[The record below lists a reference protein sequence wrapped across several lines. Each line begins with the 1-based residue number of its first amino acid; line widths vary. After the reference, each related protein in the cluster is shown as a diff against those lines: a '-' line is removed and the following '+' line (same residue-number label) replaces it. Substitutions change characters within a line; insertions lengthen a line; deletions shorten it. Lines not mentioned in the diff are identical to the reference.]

1 MSDKDKLLVGDA
13 EAEIRQLNKIVDA
26 FNSINKSIDKSN
38 ASLNNFSSRLKSLKG
53 ELSDTAKTARNEF
66 RLGDNDRRAVSRN
79 NSSSGNKNQSKIIEG
94 EFKELVADIKREATK
109 DTTRY
114 LSNIIG
120 AKNKDKMQIVLN
132 IAAKGK
138 SLIDIGKLASAGGKA
153 GTAAKLGSAGGA
165 SAGANVGAG
174 AAIGAG
180 SVATAG
186 LAVAVLG
193 LAAAAAQGQ
202 KRTSEFSSAMITL
215 GRSLNDTQKS
225 SINTNNSLREGT
237 NALSNF
243 IDDITMKTRELFNIF
258 AAGLGT
264 LIGNI
269 DASYKG
275 ENKVD
280 ATLSTAD
287 ISTRLRESGY
297 DLDSAEHMASIT
309 RQIGK
314 NVANIFGEKDQEDT
328 IKKIADAW
336 IDGSNAAAKY
346 GAIVDD
352 NTLAG
357 YMASQGVDIVN
368 VEITDAMKQ
377 YYRLQLLQTELAQS
391 DSRIR
396 QKQIQDWKK
405 LGLMMDSTK
414 QKLFSFD
421 EVIQLSAQDYNIPVV
436 DSDGNPVSGD
446 KLDDKIIGNKVP
458 LEPKLD
464 PDKVAD
470 CRAKLDELCKN
481 RSIGIDVGINNPEII
496 KELRNEFGK
505 DIVANVKLRVS
516 KETLAD
522 AEAEE
527 QNNYMESYFQ
537 NAVEESMLQAGTNS
551 NRILIDRTSTNAN
564 AVPITSRA
572 GGFDIS
578 SARVSRYED
587 ALKEADAI
595 SGYDIMNTSESERL
609 KGLLTLITM
618 PAVAAN
624 ASSALGKIFSG
635 GAASAVASSAMSGNK
650 VVDISSYFMNKA
662 SGFAGGGIGTK
673 ESLIHAFE
681 GNHAEAV
688 IPLETQAGIDYLANA
703 MREANTNQ
711 GTNGG
716 NNIEISLNVGTLI
729 ADNEEQIDKMTRMI
743 SDRLGILLNDRGG
756 LGYGSF

>member
-38 ASLNNFSSRLKSLKG
+38 DSLKDFSGRLKSLKG
-53 ELSDTAKTARNEF
+53 ELSDTAKTARDEF
-66 RLGDNDRRAVSRN
+66 RLGDNSKRTVSRN
-79 NSSSGNKNQSKIIEG
+79 NNSSGNKNQNKIIEG
-94 EFKELVADIKREATK
+94 EFKELVADIKREATR

-120 AKNKDKMQIVLN
+120 TKNKDKMQIVLN

-180 SVATAG
+180 SVAAAG

-202 KRTSEFSSAMITL
+202 KRTSEFSSAMVTL
-215 GRSLNDTQKS
+215 GRSLNDAQKS

-275 ENKVD
+275 ENKID
-280 ATLSTAD
+280 ATVSTAD

-297 DLDSAEHMASIT
+297 DLDSAENMASIT

-377 YYRLQLLQTELAQS
+377 YYRFQLLQTELAQS

-436 DSDGNPVSGD
+436 DSDGNTVSGD
-446 KLDDKIIGNKVP
+446 KLDDKIIGNKAP

-496 KELRNEFGK
+496 KELRDEFGK
-505 DIVANVKLRVS
+505 DIVANVKIRVS
-516 KETLAD
+516 KQTLAD
-522 AEAEE
+522 AEEA
-527 QNNYMESYFQ
+527 FQ
-537 NAVEESMLQAGTNS
+537 NGLTENKEK
-551 NRILIDRTSTNAN
+551 R
-564 AVPITSRA
+564 
-572 GGFDIS
+572 
-578 SARVSRYED
+578 
-587 ALKEADAI
+587 LKEAEEAVQRGLAENQRKRNVYDNSNVSNEAKRLVSTI
-595 SGYDIMNTSESERL
+595 PIANNEQVEAYKKALAESNYADGNDIMNHSTIERVL
-609 KGLLTLITM
+609 GLVGMISLPT
-618 PAVAAN
+618 VAAYGG
-624 ASSALGKIFSG
+624 AALGNLVTG
-635 GAASAVASSAMSGNK
+635 GAASASTGTVSN
-650 VVDISSYFMNKA
+650 VIDIGSKMLKNV

-673 ESLIHAFE
+673 ESLITAFE

-711 GTNGG
+711 VTNGG

>member
-1 MSDKDKLLVGDA
+1 MSDNDKLLVGNA

-26 FNSINKSIDKSN
+26 FNSINRSIDRSN
-38 ASLNNFSSRLKSLKG
+38 DSLKDFSGRLKSLKG

-66 RLGDNDRRAVSRN
+66 KLGDNSRRTVGIN
-79 NSSSGNKNQSKIIEG
+79 NNSSGNKNQSKIIEG
-94 EFKELVADIKREATK
+94 EFKELVADIKREATR

-120 AKNKDKMQIVLN
+120 TKNKDKMQIVLN

-153 GTAAKLGSAGGA
+153 STAAKLGGAGSAGTG
-165 SAGANVGAG
+165 AGAGTS

-180 SVATAG
+180 SVAAAG

-202 KRTSEFSSAMITL
+202 KRTSEFSSAMVTL

-243 IDDITMKTRELFNIF
+243 IDNLTMKTRELFNIF

-269 DASYKG
+269 DESYKG

-280 ATLSTAD
+280 ATISKAD
-287 ISTRLRESGY
+287 IATRLRESGY
-297 DLDSAEHMASIT
+297 DLDSAENMAGIT
-309 RQIGK
+309 RQLGK
-314 NVANIFGEKDQEDT
+314 NVANKFGDKDQEET

-391 DSRIR
+391 DSRVR

-436 DSDGNPVSGD
+436 DSDGNLVDGD
-446 KLDDKIIGNKVP
+446 KLDDKKIGLFGDKKIP
-458 LEPKLD
+458 LNPELD
-464 PDKVAD
+464 PYKVSD
-470 CRAKLDELCKN
+470 CRLKLEELCKN
-481 RSIGIDVGINNPEII
+481 RNIGIDVGINNPEILQ
-496 KELRNEFGK
+496 ELRTEFGK
-505 DIVANVKLRVS
+505 DIVTQVKLEVNS
-516 KETLAD
+516 EALE
-522 AEAEE
+522 EAENE
-527 QNNYMESYFQ
+527 IQKEIAESQ
-537 NAVEESMLQAGTNS
+537 SNVAISNSLTVANAKANTNS
-551 NRILIDRTSTNAN
+551 ASVKDSNSTNN
-564 AVPITSRA
+564 V
-572 GGFDIS
+572 
-578 SARVSRYED
+578 
-587 ALKEADAI
+587 LKAI
-595 SGYDIMNTSESERL
+595 NEYNRKNKNTNQKLETY
-609 KGLLTLITM
+609 KGAYLYGTTLDK
-618 PAVAAN
+618 N
-624 ASSALGKIFSG
+624 LRALGTGLGLATGGAAAVGGITG
-635 GAASAVASSAMSGNK
+635 LTGAASASTGTVSN
-650 VVDISSYFMNKA
+650 VIDIGSRMLKNV

-673 ESLIHAFE
+673 ESLITAFE

-703 MREANTNQ
+703 MKEANINHGAT
-711 GTNGG
+711 GG

-729 ADNEEQIDKMTRMI
+729 ADNDEQIDKMTRMI
-743 SDRLGILLNDRGG
+743 SDRLGILLNDRGS
-756 LGYGSF
+756 LDYGNF

>member
-26 FNSINKSIDKSN
+26 FNSINRSIDKSN
-38 ASLNNFSSRLKSLKG
+38 DSLNNFSSRLKSLKG

-66 RLGDNDRRAVSRN
+66 RLGDNSRRTINRN
-79 NSSSGNKNQSKIIEG
+79 NSSSEYKKQSKIIDG

-109 DTTRY
+109 DTTKY

-180 SVATAG
+180 SVAAAG

-258 AAGLGT
+258 AASLGT

-275 ENKVD
+275 ENKID
-280 ATLSTAD
+280 ATVSSAD

-297 DLDSAEHMASIT
+297 DLDSAKNMASIT

-446 KLDDKIIGNKVP
+446 KLNDKIIGNKAP

-496 KELRNEFGK
+496 KELRDEFGK
-505 DIVANVKLRVS
+505 DIVANVKIRVS
-516 KETLAD
+516 KQTLAD

-551 NRILIDRTSTNAN
+551 IANNATKITDSSIGNNTNNVLKAIN
-564 AVPITSRA
+564 EYKNKGTN
-572 GGFDIS
+572 S
-578 SARVSRYED
+578 SQKLEKYNGAYLFGTTLD
-587 ALKEADAI
+587 KNLK
-595 SGYDIMNTSESERL
+595 
-609 KGLLTLITM
+609 
-618 PAVAAN
+618 
-624 ASSALGKIFSG
+624 ALGTG
-635 GAASAVASSAMSGNK
+635 LGLATGGAAAVGGLTGLTGAASASTGTVSN
-650 VVDISSYFMNKA
+650 VIDIGSRMLKNV

-673 ESLIHAFE
+673 ESLITAFE

-711 GTNGG
+711 VTNGG

>member
-26 FNSINKSIDKSN
+26 FNSINRSIDKSN
-38 ASLNNFSSRLKSLKG
+38 DSLNNFSSRLKSLKS

-66 RLGDNDRRAVSRN
+66 RLGDSSRRTLNRN
-79 NSSSGNKNQSKIIEG
+79 NSSSEYKKQSKIIDG

-153 GTAAKLGSAGGA
+153 SIPAKLGSTGGA

-193 LAAAAAQGQ
+193 LTAAAAQGQ

-215 GRSLNDTQKS
+215 GRSLNDAQKS

-269 DASYKG
+269 DESYKG
-275 ENKVD
+275 ENKID
-280 ATLSTAD
+280 ATVSTAD

-297 DLDSAEHMASIT
+297 DLDSAKNMASIT

-446 KLDDKIIGNKVP
+446 KLDGKIIGNKAP

-496 KELRNEFGK
+496 KELQAEFGK
-505 DIVANVKLRVS
+505 DIVANVKIRVS
-516 KETLAD
+516 RQTLED

-537 NAVEESMLQAGTNS
+537 NAMTESMLQAGTNS
-551 NRILIDRTSTNAN
+551 IANTAKITNSSSENNTNSVLEAIN
-564 AVPITSRA
+564 EYKNKNTNSSQKLEKYNGAYLFGTTLDKNLKALGAGLSLATGGAAAV
-572 GGFDIS
+572 GGF
-578 SARVSRYED
+578 
-587 ALKEADAI
+587 
-595 SGYDIMNTSESERL
+595 T
-609 KGLLTLITM
+609 GLT
-618 PAVAAN
+618 
-624 ASSALGKIFSG
+624 
-635 GAASAVASSAMSGNK
+635 GAASASTGTVSN
-650 VVDISSYFMNKA
+650 VIDIGSRMLKNV

-673 ESLIHAFE
+673 ESLITAFE

-711 GTNGG
+711 VTNGG

-756 LGYGSF
+756 LSYGSF